1 MRSLDHVLIGRR
13 LHHTQQR
20 RITAGIGTG
29 FTDRLNSETIAA
41 LAVLQCRRG
50 MFKSAAQ
57 LVGAYQIVLQQ
68 VVGHAAS
75 ATLAHTG

>member
-1 MRSLDHVLIGRR
+1 
-13 LHHTQQR
+13 
-20 RITAGIGTG
+20 
-29 FTDRLNSETIAA
+29 
-41 LAVLQCRRG
+41 